1 MTGNKVIIFCILK
14 NMDRYNTQLQIR
26 VPPKNVGNRII
37 SKLLFFTTALCVV
50 AGAAVSAELTDLI
63 QRQFEEAME
72 DRESGK
78 IYDAIKIFENI
89 LATNPYL
96 NRARLELAVAYHEA
110 SLYEKA
116 IEQFQIVLDD
126 PETPES
132 VRLAILAY
140 IGQLYSDELEPEG
153 SHHFSQ
159 YAKAGL
165 IYNSNINVVPGTGN
179 IIVNGREFFLPSKE
193 ISSIGTDIVLSASH
207 RYRRKK
213 PLNISGTRTT
223 FEWQSQAS
231 VSSNL
236 YAETSDFNLNIVS
249 ADTGPGFISAGRW
262 LGAIPFRF
270 DYVNLGHSSLATALS
285 VNPYISIDLGNNRS
299 VLAESTLL
307 TRSYADSI
315 NRPQDGNMVMAGA
328 AYTTVLQSL
337 NTGLEAGFRLRRR
350 TAKDDQFAYDGIT
363 LYFSG
368 YTTITELST
377 AYLKASYRDFDYK
390 APDTIIDDTN
400 TTLIRNDDE
409 ITASIGYNLDIK
421 DGFLGQWTLNSEI
434 AYTENQSNID
444 AYDYDRLLLTL
455 NLSRYFQ

>member
-1 MTGNKVIIFCILK
+1 MVNKII
-14 NMDRYNTQLQIR
+14 RQ
-26 VPPKNVGNRII
+26 
-37 SKLLFFTTALCVV
+37 LLFSTAAMSFIATGSVL
-50 AGAAVSAELTDLI
+50 AEEIDPI
-63 QRQFEEAME
+63 QLQFEEAL
-72 DRESGK
+72 DNRESGK
-78 IYDAIKIFENI
+78 VYDAIKIFENM

-159 YAKAGL
+159 YVKAGL
-165 IYNSNINVVPGTGN
+165 IYNSNINVVPGVGN
-179 IIVNGREFFLPSKE
+179 IIVNGREFFLPSEE
-193 ISSIGTDIVLSASH
+193 ISSVGTDIVVSASH

-213 PLNISGTRTT
+213 PFNVDGARTS

-236 YAETSDFNLNIVS
+236 YTETSDFNLNIIS
-249 ADTGPGFISAGRW
+249 ADTGPAFISAGRW
-262 LGAIPFRF
+262 LGAIPLRV
-270 DYVNLGHSSLATALS
+270 DYVNLGQSSLATAFS
-285 VNPYISIDLGNNRS
+285 VNPYISFDLGSYRS
-299 VLAESTLL
+299 ILVESSFL
-307 TRSYADSI
+307 TRNYADTV
-315 NRPQDGNMVMAGA
+315 NEPQDGNLVMAGA
-328 AYTTVLQSL
+328 AYTTLLQSL
-337 NTGLEAGFRLRRR
+337 NTGIEAGFRLRNRS
-350 TAKDDQFAYDGIT
+350 AEDDQFAYDGLT

-368 YTTITELST
+368 YTSVTELSSV
-377 AYLKASYRDFDYK
+377 YLKANYRKFDYK

-400 TTLIRNDDE
+400 TTLVRNDDE

-421 DGFLGQWTLNSEI
+421 DGFLGKWTLNTEI
-434 AYTENQSNID
+434 AYTENTSNID
-444 AYDYDRLLLTL
+444 AYDYDRLLLSL
-455 NLSRYFQ
+455 NLSRHFQ

>member
-1 MTGNKVIIFCILK
+1 MPNKIIKKPL
-14 NMDRYNTQLQIR
+14 L
-26 VPPKNVGNRII
+26 II
-37 SKLLFFTTALCVV
+37 AALCVV
-50 AGAAVSAELTDLI
+50 ISSSALAEELDPI
-63 QRQFEEAME
+63 QQQFEEAME

-116 IEQFQIVLDD
+116 IEQFQIVLDN

-140 IGQLYSDELEPEG
+140 IGELYSDELEPEG
-153 SHHFSQ
+153 RHTFSQ

-165 IYNSNINVVPGTGN
+165 IYNSNINVVPGTGT
-179 IIVNGREFFLPSKE
+179 IIVNGREFFLPSDE
-193 ISSIGTDIVLSASH
+193 ISSFGTDIVLSASH

-213 PLNISGTRTT
+213 PFNVDGARTT

-231 VSSNL
+231 ISSNL
-236 YAETSDFNLNIVS
+236 YTETSDFNLNIVS
-249 ADTGPGFISAGRW
+249 ADTGPAFISAGRW
-262 LGAIPFRF
+262 LGAIPFRL

-285 VNPYISIDLGNNRS
+285 LNPYISFDLGNYRS
-299 VLAESTLL
+299 ILVESTFL
-307 TRSYADSI
+307 TRNYADSI
-315 NRPQDGNMVMAGA
+315 NEPQDGNLVMAGA
-328 AYTTVLQSL
+328 AYTTLLQTL
-337 NTGLEAGFRLRRR
+337 NTGLEAGFRLRNRS
-350 TAKDDQFAYDGIT
+350 AKDDQFAYDGLT

-368 YTTITELST
+368 YTTVTELST
-377 AYLKASYRDFDYK
+377 VYLKANYRNFDYK

-409 ITASIGYNLDIK
+409 ITVSIGYNLDIK
-421 DGFLGQWTLNSEI
+421 DGSLANWTLNSEV
-434 AYTENQSNID
+434 AFTDNQSNID

>member
-1 MTGNKVIIFCILK
+1 MNS
-14 NMDRYNTQLQIR
+14 YNTQLENVMQ
-26 VPPKNVGNRII
+26 PKKDMVTKIKR
-37 SKLLFFTTALCVV
+37 LVFTAAAVCFIV
-50 AGAAVSAELTDLI
+50 AGSAMAEDADLV
-63 QRQFEEAME
+63 QKQFDEAL
-72 DRESGK
+72 DNRESGK
-78 IYDAIKIFENI
+78 VYDAIKIFENM

-110 SLYEKA
+110 RLYEKA

-159 YAKAGL
+159 YLKAGL
-165 IYNSNINVVPGTGN
+165 IYNSNINVVPGVGN
-179 IIVNGREFFLPSKE
+179 IIVNGREFFLPSEE
-193 ISSIGTDIVLSASH
+193 ISSVGTDIVLSASH

-213 PLNISGTRTT
+213 PFNVDGGRTS

-236 YAETSDFNLNIVS
+236 YTETSDFNLNIIS
-249 ADTGPGFISAGRW
+249 ADTGPAFIAAGRW
-262 LGAIPFRF
+262 LGAIPFRV
-270 DYVNLGHSSLATALS
+270 DYVNLGHSSLATAFS
-285 VNPYISIDLGNNRS
+285 VNPYISFDLGNYRS
-299 VLAESTLL
+299 ILIESTFL
-307 TRSYADSI
+307 TRNYADKI
-315 NRPQDGNMVMAGA
+315 NEPQDGNLVMAGA
-328 AYTTVLQSL
+328 AYTTLLQSL
-337 NTGLEAGFRLRRR
+337 NTGIEAGFRLRNRS
-350 TAKDDQFAYDGIT
+350 AEDDQFAFDGFT

-368 YTTITELST
+368 YTSVTELST
-377 AYLKASYRDFDYK
+377 IYLKANYRKFDYK

-409 ITASIGYNLDIK
+409 ITASIGYNRDIK
-421 DGFLGQWTLNSEI
+421 DGFLGKWTLNTEI
-434 AYTENQSNID
+434 AYTENTSNID
-444 AYDYDRLLLTL
+444 AYDYDRLLLAI

>member
-1 MTGNKVIIFCILK
+1 MPNKIIKKPL
-14 NMDRYNTQLQIR
+14 L
-26 VPPKNVGNRII
+26 II
-37 SKLLFFTTALCVV
+37 AALCVV
-50 AGAAVSAELTDLI
+50 ISSGALAEELDPI
-63 QRQFEEAME
+63 QQQFEEAME

-116 IEQFQIVLDD
+116 IEQFQIVLDN

-140 IGQLYSDELEPEG
+140 IGELYSDELEPEG
-153 SHHFSQ
+153 RHTFSQ

-165 IYNSNINVVPGTGN
+165 IYNSNINVVPGTGT
-179 IIVNGREFFLPSKE
+179 IIVNGREFFLPSDE
-193 ISSIGTDIVLSASH
+193 ISSFGTDIVLSASH

-213 PLNISGTRTT
+213 PFNVDGARTT

-231 VSSNL
+231 ISSNL
-236 YAETSDFNLNIVS
+236 YTETSDFNLNIVS
-249 ADTGPGFISAGRW
+249 ADTGPAFISAGRW
-262 LGAIPFRF
+262 LGAIPFRL

-285 VNPYISIDLGNNRS
+285 VNPYISFDLGNYRS
-299 VLAESTLL
+299 ILVESTFL
-307 TRSYADSI
+307 TRNYADSI
-315 NRPQDGNMVMAGA
+315 NEPQDGNLVMAGA
-328 AYTTVLQSL
+328 AYTTLLQTL
-337 NTGLEAGFRLRRR
+337 NTGLEAGFRLRNRS
-350 TAKDDQFAYDGIT
+350 AKDDQFAYDGLT

-368 YTTITELST
+368 YTTVTELST
-377 AYLKASYRDFDYK
+377 VYLKANYRNFDYK

-409 ITASIGYNLDIK
+409 ITVSIGYNLDIK
-421 DGFLGQWTLNSEI
+421 DGSLANWTLNSEV
-434 AYTENQSNID
+434 AFTDNQSNID

>member
-1 MTGNKVIIFCILK
+1 MVNTIIK
-14 NMDRYNTQLQIR
+14 Q
-26 VPPKNVGNRII
+26 
-37 SKLLFFTTALCVV
+37 LLFSTAAMCLIATGSVL
-50 AGAAVSAELTDLI
+50 AEETDPI
-63 QRQFEEAME
+63 QLQFEEAL
-72 DRESGK
+72 DNRESGK
-78 IYDAIKIFENI
+78 VYDAIKIFENM

-153 SHHFSQ
+153 SHHYSQ
-159 YAKAGL
+159 YVKAGL
-165 IYNSNINVVPGTGN
+165 IYNSNINVVPGVGN
-179 IIVNGREFFLPSKE
+179 IIVNGREFFLPSEE
-193 ISSIGTDIVLSASH
+193 ISSVGTDIVVSASH

-213 PLNISGTRTT
+213 PFNVDGARTS

-236 YAETSDFNLNIVS
+236 YTETSDFNLNIIS
-249 ADTGPGFISAGRW
+249 ADTGPAFISAGRW
-262 LGAIPFRF
+262 LGAIPLRV
-270 DYVNLGHSSLATALS
+270 DYVNLGQSSLATAFS
-285 VNPYISIDLGNNRS
+285 VNPYISFDLGSYRS
-299 VLAESTLL
+299 ILVESTFL
-307 TRSYADSI
+307 TRNYADTI
-315 NRPQDGNMVMAGA
+315 NEPQDGNLVMAGA
-328 AYTTVLQSL
+328 AYTTLLQSL
-337 NTGLEAGFRLRRR
+337 NTGIEAGFRLRNRS
-350 TAKDDQFAYDGIT
+350 AEDDQFAYDGLT

-368 YTTITELST
+368 YTSVTELSSV
-377 AYLKASYRDFDYK
+377 YLKANYRKFDYK

-400 TTLIRNDDE
+400 TTLVRNDDE

-421 DGFLGQWTLNSEI
+421 DGFLGKWTLNTEI
-434 AYTENQSNID
+434 AYTENTSNID
-444 AYDYDRLLLTL
+444 AYDYDRLLLSL

>member
-1 MTGNKVIIFCILK
+1 MVNKII
-14 NMDRYNTQLQIR
+14 RQ
-26 VPPKNVGNRII
+26 
-37 SKLLFFTTALCVV
+37 LLFSTAAMSFIATGSVL
-50 AGAAVSAELTDLI
+50 AEEIDPI
-63 QRQFEEAME
+63 QLQFEEAL
-72 DRESGK
+72 DNRESGK
-78 IYDAIKIFENI
+78 VYDAIKIFENM

-159 YAKAGL
+159 YVKAGL
-165 IYNSNINVVPGTGN
+165 IYNSNINVVPGVGN
-179 IIVNGREFFLPSKE
+179 IIVNGREFFLPSEE
-193 ISSIGTDIVLSASH
+193 ISSVGTDIVVSASH

-213 PLNISGTRTT
+213 PFNVDGARTS

-236 YAETSDFNLNIVS
+236 YTETSDFNLNIIS
-249 ADTGPGFISAGRW
+249 ADTGPAFISAGRW
-262 LGAIPFRF
+262 LGAIPLRV
-270 DYVNLGHSSLATALS
+270 DYVNLGQSSLATAFS
-285 VNPYISIDLGNNRS
+285 VNPYISFDLGSYRS
-299 VLAESTLL
+299 ILVESSFL
-307 TRSYADSI
+307 TRNYADTV
-315 NRPQDGNMVMAGA
+315 NEPQDGNLVMAGA
-328 AYTTVLQSL
+328 AYTTLLQSL
-337 NTGLEAGFRLRRR
+337 NTGIEAGFRLRNRS
-350 TAKDDQFAYDGIT
+350 AEDDQFAYDGLT

-368 YTTITELST
+368 YTSVTELSSV
-377 AYLKASYRDFDYK
+377 YLKANYRKFDYK

-400 TTLIRNDDE
+400 TTLVRNDDE

-421 DGFLGQWTLNSEI
+421 DGFLGKWTLNTEI
-434 AYTENQSNID
+434 AYTENTSNID
-444 AYDYDRLLLTL
+444 AYDYDRLLLSL